1 MDHEQFVIEPMPDSK
16 NLLLV
21 CGTSVATS
29 TVVKEKLKDELPKR
43 GIELGTLT
51 KAKATEARSKVKS
64 GNYDIIVATTS
75 LNQDKFDIPVYTT
88 QAFMTGIG
96 EDDAIDDIIEL
107 LEDS

>member
-1 MDHEQFVIEPMPDSK
+1 MAAKK

-29 TVVKEKLKDELPKR
+29 TVVKEKLKEELPER

-51 KAKATEARSKVKS
+51 KAKATEAPSKASS
-64 GNYDIIVATTS
+64 GNYDLVVATTAI
-75 LNQDKFDIPVYTT
+75 DDERFDVPVIST

-96 EDDAIDDIIEL
+96 EDEVIDDIVEHL
-107 LEDS
+107 DGT

>member
-1 MDHEQFVIEPMPDSK
+1 MAEPK

-29 TVVKEKLKDELPKR
+29 TVVKEKLKNELPER

-51 KAKATEARSKVKS
+51 KAKVTEAPSKAS
-64 GNYDIIVATTS
+64 TGSYDLVVSTTS
-75 LNQDKFDIPVYTT
+75 IDEGRFDIPVIST

-96 EDDAIDDIIEL
+96 EDEVLDDIVDHLTAE
-107 LEDS
+107 